1 MHNELYIQWRRT
13 VYGAKAE
20 FNDFLM
26 LNGYSQFAKDT
37 GSYRQVFTY
46 KNKISTEIVL
56 IVINHNHDTYEYTL
70 EVKSTNDIHES
81 AHELVERVRVIG
93 EQLSQAY
100 KELDVV
106 RALEGDYYAV

>member
-1 MHNELYIQWRRT
+1 MHKDLYSLWRNT
-13 VYGAKAE
+13 TYGAKAE

-26 LNGYSQFAKDT
+26 LNGYKL
-37 GSYRQVFTY
+37 
-46 KNKISTEIVL
+46 STEIVL

-81 AHELVERVRVIG
+81 AHELVEKVKVIG

-100 KELDVV
+100 KELDIV